1 MSEYWIN
8 LIAESVSRATVSL
21 IVTLPLTY
29 GGLWLAR
36 EAGIIRQLEWPDPTN
51 QQMFAI
57 ALFVA
62 VFCR

>member
-1 MSEYWIN
+1 M
-8 LIAESVSRATVSL
+8 SL

-29 GGLWLAR
+29 GSLWLAR
-36 EAGIIRQLEWPDPTN
+36 EAGIIRQLEWSDPTN